1 MDRDDTRLIQDAFAG
16 DESAY
21 AELVRRHR
29 QRVYALA
36 LRMVR
41 NVSDAEDLA
50 QEAFLRAFRALPT
63 VDLTRPFVHWLLRI
77 TTNACLD
84 YHRRRKARPE
94 LLGPP
99 PGIDEDDWE
108 PKDADLGPLPDHGVE
123 SRESGE
129 WMERLLAGLPPHYRA
144 VITLRYVEDLSYE
157 EIASLLGLPL
167 GTVKA
172 QIHRAHAQ
180 VRKRIEA
187 HPR

>member
-1 MDRDDTRLIQDAFAG
+1 MDRDDTRLIQDALAG
-16 DESAY
+16 EQAAY
-21 AELVRRHR
+21 AELVHRHR

-41 NVSDAEDLA
+41 NPADAEDLA

-63 VDLTRPFVHWLLRI
+63 VDLTRPFLHWLLRI

-84 YHRRRKARPE
+84 HHRRRKARPE

-108 PKDADLGPLPDHGVE
+108 PRDADPGPLPDHAVE
-123 SRESGE
+123 SRESSE
-129 WMERLLAGLPPHYRA
+129 WLERVLAGLPPRYRA

-180 VRKRIEA
+180 VRKRLEA
-187 HPR
+187 HPE